1 MSQQSFYRLI
11 KVGTGPVGRSSTISK
26 FLFCRVVWSDLNIT
40 SATFQAFSSIR
51 LEDRDYLN
59 MIFKTKKVDAFSS
72 KFVWNSDTAR
82 KKSKIKLAVFFKV
95 FWSEIR
101 KNLFF
106 PKIPSFP
113 DFLAGNWINVF
124 FVNSFSILTSYFLLF
139 PIFSLA
145 IELWKFLP
153 KMSESPYHI
162 MIIDFKDN
170 EMNM

>member
-1 MSQQSFYRLI
+1 MHFFVDIPHKSRL
-11 KVGTGPVGRSSTISK
+11 GTGPVGRSSTISK

-95 FWSEIR
+95 F
-101 KNLFF
+101 
-106 PKIPSFP
+106 
-113 DFLAGNWINVF
+113 
-124 FVNSFSILTSYFLLF
+124 
-139 PIFSLA
+139 
-145 IELWKFLP
+145 
-153 KMSESPYHI
+153 
-162 MIIDFKDN
+162 
-170 EMNM
+170 

>member
-1 MSQQSFYRLI
+1 MDNAGL
-11 KVGTGPVGRSSTISK
+11 VGRSSTISK

-82 KKSKIKLAVFFKV
+82 KKSKIKLMVFFKV
-95 FWSEIR
+95 FLSEIR
-101 KNLFF
+101 RILFF
-106 PKIPSFP
+106 QKIPSFP
-113 DFLAGNWINVF
+113 DLLAGNWINVF
-124 FVNSFSILTSYFLLF
+124 FVNSFSILASYFLLF

-153 KMSESPYHI
+153 KMSKSPYHI